1 MNDFVGK
8 ESENMRKFLANISVS
23 KNLIDVRNLYL
34 LNSILDNRS

>member
-23 KNLIDVRNLYL
+23 KILKLKYL
-34 LNSILDNRS
+34 SF